1 MHRILC
7 FLLRDE
13 LARSIPRQAT
23 FRSSSTTKTYALRTK
38 TRSIERLVHRPNDRA
53 PSDDTETR
61 FSGSLSLSNRGPA
74 RDTDKSDRQSR
85 EKSLRRGLSSFNVES
100 ENISLAISKSW
111 RANFAYITST
121 LATSRVASFSRS
133 NRRISIL
140 DTFESKVWRL
150 KMSSDR
156 KSKERF
162 ANRMQDIY
170 NYEKRALR
178 FIFT

>member
-1 MHRILC
+1 MHRTLC

-23 FRSSSTTKTYALRTK
+23 FRLRLRRKLTRCEQTLAPSNGSYIDLTIEHHPTTRKPV
-38 TRSIERLVHRPNDRA
+38 SRA
-53 PSDDTETR
+53 PCPCQIAA
-61 FSGSLSLSNRGPA
+61 PA
-74 RDTDKSDRQSR
+74 RDTD
-85 EKSLRRGLSSFNVES
+85 KSLRRGLSSFNVES

-111 RANFAYITST
+111 RANFAHITST

-140 DTFESKVWRL
+140 DTFVNKVWRI
-150 KMSSDR
+150 KSDR

-162 ANRMQDIY
+162 ANRMQDIHD
-170 NYEKRALR
+170 YEKRALR